1 MFAQLVLNRRLN
13 SEGGESMSPTH
24 VGLMPIG
31 PKRQAVKAD
40 GSEVVPKP
48 PLVVENMFDDH
59 SGIDDVGRIGVL
71 AAIAARQV
79 VGVEDTCADQV
90 QGSRGLRPRQ
100 LRAQGR

>member
-1 MFAQLVLNRRLN
+1 
-13 SEGGESMSPTH
+13 MSPTH

-79 VGVEDTCADQV
+79 VGVEDTCADSK
-90 QGSRGLRPRQ
+90 GLKIFSRQNSFCPSQ
-100 LRAQGR
+100 RAES